1 MLPAVIFC
9 VYFGLMSGLVGY
21 ICWTGRHCPLPDVE
35 VPAVDLPVRE
45 PDPGEDTQLA
55 A

>member
-1 MLPAVIFC
+1 MLPAVIFA
-9 VYFGLMSGLVGY
+9 VYFAFMSGLVGY
-21 ICWTGRHCPLPDVE
+21 ICWTGRHVGLPDAE

-45 PDPGEDTQLA
+45 PDEDDRLA

>member
-1 MLPAVIFC
+1 MRPPVLSAVIFA
-9 VYFGLMSGLVGY
+9 VYFGLMTVLVGY

-35 VPAVDLPVRE
+35 VPAVDLPVR
-45 PDPGEDTQLA
+45 GEDDRLA